1 MPRTLPSLAALLAL
15 ASGGCSRAPPA
26 PEPARPA
33 EPAVAPAPAARA
45 ATPSPLLVPERV
57 RHAPRVV
64 ATGTLRAR
72 QSAQLA
78 VSVPGTLERIAVARG
93 AEVKAGALL
102 AALDSGA
109 AAAARSQAE
118 AAVAAAVVQLA
129 LAEDALARTEEI
141 GREGGASASQLFQVR
156 SGRDLAAAQLAAA
169 RAQLEQARV
178 HLAHHSLRAP
188 FDGVV
193 TRVPDGVGI
202 AVSPGV
208 PLFGLVGTHDLSL
221 DTSLT
226 QEEAAE
232 VSPGA
237 RATVHVPASGVR
249 TEEATVRVVVPAVDP
264 ATNRVPVEISVPN
277 RDGRFLANAY
287 ARAELA
293 TGGERDAWKVPSA
306 ALAQRE
312 GGVAVWVAG
321 PDGCARRLPVRLLGE
336 EEDVALVAPEQ
347 TAWPEGLRVIGSP
360 PLGIAEG
367 TVVAEVGP

>member
-1 MPRTLPSLAALLAL
+1 MPRTLLSLAALLAL
-15 ASGGCSRAPPA
+15 ASGGCGRSAPPA
-26 PEPARPA
+26 SEPARPA
-33 EPAVAPAPAARA
+33 EPSPAPAEVEA
-45 ATPSPLLVPERV
+45 APSPLLVPERV

-102 AALDSGA
+102 AALDAGS

-118 AAVAAAVVQLA
+118 AAAAAAAVQLA

-156 SGRDLAAAQLAAA
+156 AQRDLAGAQLAAA

-208 PLFGLVGTHDLSL
+208 PLFGLVGTRDLSL
-221 DTSLT
+221 ETSLT
-226 QEEAAE
+226 QEDATE
-232 VSPGA
+232 VSPGS
-237 RATVHVPASGVR
+237 RATVRVPASGAH
-249 TEEATVRVVVPAVDP
+249 TSEATVRVVVPAVDP

-277 RDGRFLANAY
+277 RDGRFLVNAY

-293 TGGERDAWKVPSA
+293 PAAERDAWKVPSA

-312 GGVAVWVAG
+312 GEVAVWVAG
-321 PDGCARRLPVRLLGE
+321 PDGRARRLPVRLLGE

-347 TAWPEGLRVIGSP
+347 GPWPAELRVIGSP

-367 TVVAEVGP
+367 TVVAEAHP